1 MRNIWICLMAGL
13 LLSGCVPDMGN
24 PSYVGGSSYGYGR
37 PTYYGSAPGY
47 YGGGYPSWDDDGLNR
62 RQQEALNDGCDDK
75 YGSNKSK
82 RRACKNQS
90 TDGWRDALKMGC
102 KENYGGNKKAYRR
115 CLDGL

>member
-1 MRNIWICLMAGL
+1 MRNIWFCLMAGL
-13 LLSGCVPDMGN
+13 LLSGCVNDNYGGGPN
-24 PSYVGGSSYGYGR
+24 YGGSSYNQ
-37 PTYYGSAPGY
+37 PTYYGSAPNY
-47 YGGGYPSWDDDGLNR
+47 YGGGYPRRDDDGLNR

-75 YGSNKSK
+75 YGSNKDK

-90 TDGWRDALKMGC
+90 TDGWRDALKRGC

>member
-1 MRNIWICLMAGL
+1 MRNSWIGLMAGL
-13 LLSGCVPDMGN
+13 LLSGCVSDIGS
-24 PSYVGGSSYGYGR
+24 PSYAGGSSYGYGQ
-37 PTYYGSAPGY
+37 PTY
-47 YGGGYPSWDDDGLNR
+47 YGGGYPSRDDDGLNR